1 MRRKLDVTA
10 SEMLELRRQ
19 GYTNKEIAEQLEVA
33 YATVWRYIG
42 KEDERKGRVTCEVS
56 RIDVADTFR
65 EQEKALPKVEVISE
79 TIAVNGFVFRKECGL
94 LSVLTGVESQYL
106 QIPVDKAEEFA
117 EAWEAAKDYFFRG
130 RV

>member
-19 GYTNKEIAEQLEVA
+19 GYDNKQIAEQLEVS

-42 KEDERKGRVTCEVS
+42 KSDVERGNIICEES
-56 RIDVADTFR
+56 RI
-65 EQEKALPKVEVISE
+65 EPEKKEPKVEVISE
-79 TIAVNGFVFRKECGL
+79 TIAVNGFIFRNEGGL
-94 LSVLTGVESQYL
+94 LSVLSAGESQYL
-106 QIPVDKAEEFA
+106 QIPVDRAEEFA
-117 EAWEAAKDYFFRG
+117 EAWAAAKDYFFRG